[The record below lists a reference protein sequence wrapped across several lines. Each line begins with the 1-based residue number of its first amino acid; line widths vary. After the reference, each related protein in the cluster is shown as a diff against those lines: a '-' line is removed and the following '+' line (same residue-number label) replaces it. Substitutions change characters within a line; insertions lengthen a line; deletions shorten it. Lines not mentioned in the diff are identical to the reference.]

1 MAPSMPNRGFRN
13 EAAGLFATKTPAF
26 TTQEANP
33 RKLRDIRLSHIAH
46 PRSKLDRAKP
56 AYLLGLAMHK
66 KRKLATMDKGV
77 SDLLVERRLEREF
90 VVMI

>member
-1 MAPSMPNRGFRN
+1 MAFPMAPSMPNRGFRN

-46 PRSKLDRAKP
+46 RGLTEQILPSTSLPDDRC
-56 AYLLGLAMHK
+56 LGTLRA
-66 KRKLATMDKGV
+66 D
-77 SDLLVERRLEREF
+77 
-90 VVMI
+90 